1 MKTRKVYKVEIDYKD
16 GTVINQT
23 ILWDLYPIGHYLTY
37 RDGIDKDIEEM
48 VSLKIDC
55 EEEEYED

>member
-1 MKTRKVYKVEIDYKD
+1 MKTRKVYKVEIKYKD
-16 GTVINQT
+16 GTVINKT
-23 ILWDLYPIGHYLTY
+23 ILWNLYSIGHYLTY
-37 RDGIDKDIEEM
+37 GDGMDKNIKEM